1 MSEIFVMYELD
12 QPGAARSITGASLVE
27 GRPVRCVHA
36 APAAP
41 GSTTTPGPRT
51 LCGKD
56 TFAMMP
62 SPGRPTDPDSSW
74 YTPEYAQL
82 VCAQCDAVME
92 G

>member
-12 QPGAARSITGASLVE
+12 QPSAARSFTGASLVE

-56 TFAMMP
+56 TFAMEP
-62 SPGRPTDPDSSW
+62 SPSRPTDPGSSW
-74 YTPEYAQL
+74 YTAEYARL
-82 VCAQCDAVME
+82 VCAQCDAVLE

>member
-12 QPGAARSITGASLVE
+12 QPGAARSINGASLVE

-56 TFAMMP
+56 TFAMHP
-62 SPGRPTDPDSSW
+62 SPGRPTDSDSSW
-74 YTPEYAQL
+74 CTAEYAQL